1 MESVVGGL
9 WIERMFEDE
18 RLPVGLAELQ
28 PGPELAALL
37 AVVDRDRLP
46 GYDRVDL
53 LQARSRQVAHDQ
65 AEMHADM
72 VAVAE
77 SVGEELSSEG
87 CDLAE
92 IEDSAASEIR
102 ACLVWTRRAAESQ
115 LGFARDLC
123 QRLPQVW
130 RALDAGLIDLPRARV
145 IVNQTLHLDS
155 ELAERVADQALEQA
169 STQTTGQLRARI
181 QQLCITMDPE
191 SAKHRYEEGLKER
204 LVAVEANNDG
214 TAGLYGMQLPAADT
228 HAAMR
233 RINLLARA
241 ARSKDDPRSMDQIRA
256 DVFLD
261 LLNGR
266 HQQHSVDGTLGGVE
280 LRVDLTTLAGLA
292 EDPGELAGYGPVI
305 ADIARQ
311 VTDDQGDSPWRW
323 TVTDPETGAVID
335 SGTTRRRPTAGLKRH
350 IQSRNP
356 TCVFPG
362 CRMPSVECD
371 LDHNHPWAHGGAT
384 NDPNLGPLCRHDHQV
399 KERGWKIIQPRPGFY
414 QWTSPLGHSYTVGPG
429 PP

>member
-1 MESVVGGL
+1 
-9 WIERMFEDE
+9 MFEGE
-18 RLPVGLAELQ
+18 RLPVGLAELK
-28 PGPELAALL
+28 PGPELAAVL
-37 AVVDRDRLP
+37 AAVDRDRLK
-46 GYDRVDL
+46 GYDRIDL
-53 LQARSRQVAHDQ
+53 LQARARQVAHDQ
-65 AEMHADM
+65 AEMYADM
-72 VAVAE
+72 LAVAE
-77 SVGEELSSEG
+77 AVGEELSSEG

-115 LGFARDLC
+115 LGLARDLC

-130 RALDAGLIDLPRARV
+130 QALDVGLIDLPRARV

-155 ELAERVADQALEQA
+155 ELAEQVAYEALERA

-181 QQLCITMDPE
+181 QRLCISVDPE
-191 SAKHRYEEGLKER
+191 SAKHRYEQGLKER
-204 LVAVEANNDG
+204 LVAVEANYDG

-233 RINLLARA
+233 RINRLARA
-241 ARSKDDPRSMDQIRA
+241 ARAKNDPRSMDQIRA

-266 HQQHSVDGTLGGVE
+266 YQMHTVDRTLGGVE

-292 EDPGELAGYGPVI
+292 EAPGELAGFGPVI

-311 VTDDQGDSPWRW
+311 VAGEQTDAEWRY
-323 TVTDPETGAVID
+323 TITDPETGAVVHN
-335 SGTTRRRPTAGLKRH
+335 GTTRRRPTTTQKREV
-350 IQSRNP
+350 QTRNP

-362 CRMPSVECD
+362 CRMPSTDCD
-371 LDHNHPWAHGGAT
+371 IDHNREWAQGGAT
-384 NDPNLGPLCRHDHQV
+384 TPTNLAPLCRHDHTV
-399 KERGWKIIQPRPGFY
+399 RHRGWKIRQLRPGAY
-414 QWTSPLGHSYTVGPG
+414 QWTSPLGHSYTVGPE

>member
-1 MESVVGGL
+1 
-9 WIERMFEDE
+9 
-18 RLPVGLAELQ
+18 VGLPELQ

-37 AVVDRDRLP
+37 AAVDRDRLT
-46 GYDRVDL
+46 GYDRIDL
-53 LQARSRQVAHDQ
+53 LQARARQVAHDQ
-65 AEMHADM
+65 AEMYADM
-72 VAVAE
+72 LAVAE
-77 SVGEELSSEG
+77 AVGEELSSEG

-115 LGFARDLC
+115 LGLARDLC

-130 RALDAGLIDLPRARV
+130 QALDVGLIDLPRARV

-155 ELAERVADQALEQA
+155 ELAEQVAYEALERA

-181 QQLCITMDPE
+181 QRLCISVDPE
-191 SAKHRYEEGLKER
+191 SAKHRYEQGLKER
-204 LVAVEANNDG
+204 LVAVEANDDG

-233 RINLLARA
+233 RINRLARA
-241 ARSKDDPRSMDQIRA
+241 ARAKNDPRSMDQIRA

-266 HQQHSVDGTLGGVE
+266 YQMHTVDRTLGGVE

-292 EDPGELAGYGPVI
+292 EAPGELAGFGPVI

-311 VTDDQGDSPWRW
+311 VAGEQTDAEWRY
-323 TVTDPETGAVID
+323 TITDPETGAVVHN
-335 SGTTRRRPTAGLKRH
+335 GTTRRRPTTTQKREV
-350 IQSRNP
+350 QTRNP

-362 CRMPSVECD
+362 CRMPSTDCD
-371 LDHNHPWAHGGAT
+371 IDHNREWAQGGAT
-384 NDPNLGPLCRHDHQV
+384 TPTNLAPLCRHDHTV
-399 KERGWKIIQPRPGFY
+399 RHRGWKIRQLRPGAY
-414 QWTSPLGHSYTVGPG
+414 QWTSPLGHSYTVGPE

>member
-1 MESVVGGL
+1 
-9 WIERMFEDE
+9 MFEGE
-18 RLPVGLAELQ
+18 RLPVGLAELK
-28 PGPELAALL
+28 PGPELAAVL
-37 AVVDRDRLP
+37 AAVDRDRLK
-46 GYDRVDL
+46 GYDRIDL

-65 AEMHADM
+65 AEMYADRL
-72 VAVAE
+72 AVAE
-77 SVGEELSSEG
+77 AVGEELSSEG
-87 CDLAE
+87 CDMAE

-115 LGFARDLC
+115 LGLARDLC

-130 RALDAGLIDLPRARV
+130 QALDVGLIDLPRARV

-155 ELAERVADQALEQA
+155 ELAEQVAYEALERA

-181 QQLCITMDPE
+181 QRLCISVDPE
-191 SAKHRYEEGLKER
+191 SAKHRYEQGLKER
-204 LVAVEANNDG
+204 LVAVEANDDG

-233 RINLLARA
+233 RINRLARA
-241 ARSKDDPRSMDQIRA
+241 ARAKNDPRSMDQIRA

-266 HQQHSVDGTLGGVE
+266 YQMHTVDRTLGGVE

-292 EDPGELAGYGPVI
+292 EAPGELAGFGPVI

-311 VTDDQGDSPWRW
+311 VAGEQTDAEWRY
-323 TVTDPETGAVID
+323 TITDPETGAVVHN
-335 SGTTRRRPTAGLKRH
+335 GTTRRRPTTTQKREV
-350 IQSRNP
+350 QTRNP

-362 CRMPSVECD
+362 CRMPSTDCD
-371 LDHNHPWAHGGAT
+371 IDHNREWAQGGAT
-384 NDPNLGPLCRHDHQV
+384 TPTNLAPLCRHDHTV
-399 KERGWKIIQPRPGFY
+399 RHRGWKIRQLRPGAY
-414 QWTSPLGHSYTVGPG
+414 QWTSPLGHSYTVGPE

>member
-1 MESVVGGL
+1 
-9 WIERMFEDE
+9 MFEGE

-28 PGPELAALL
+28 PGPELAAVL
-37 AVVDRDRLP
+37 AAVDRDRLK
-46 GYDRVDL
+46 GYDRIDL
-53 LQARSRQVAHDQ
+53 LQARARQVAHDQ
-65 AEMHADM
+65 AEMYADM
-72 VAVAE
+72 LAVAE
-77 SVGEELSSEG
+77 AVGEELSSEG

-115 LGFARDLC
+115 LGLARDLC

-130 RALDAGLIDLPRARV
+130 QALDVGLIDLPRARV

-155 ELAERVADQALEQA
+155 ELAEQVAYEALERA

-181 QQLCITMDPE
+181 QRLCISVDPE
-191 SAKHRYEEGLKER
+191 SAKHRYEQGLKER
-204 LVAVEANNDG
+204 LVAVEANDDG

-233 RINLLARA
+233 RINRLARA
-241 ARSKDDPRSMDQIRA
+241 ARAKNDPRSMDQIRA

-266 HQQHSVDGTLGGVE
+266 YQMHTVDRTLGGVE

-292 EDPGELAGYGPVI
+292 EAPGELAGFGPVI

-311 VTDDQGDSPWRW
+311 VAGEQTDAEWRY
-323 TVTDPETGAVID
+323 TITDPETGAVVHN
-335 SGTTRRRPTAGLKRH
+335 GTTRRRPTTTQKREV
-350 IQSRNP
+350 QTRNP

-362 CRMPSVECD
+362 CRMPSTDCD
-371 LDHNHPWAHGGAT
+371 IDHNREWAQGGAT
-384 NDPNLGPLCRHDHQV
+384 TPTNLAPLCRHDHTV
-399 KERGWKIIQPRPGFY
+399 RHRGWKIRQLRPGAY
-414 QWTSPLGHSYTVGPG
+414 QWTSPLGHSYTVGPE

>member
-1 MESVVGGL
+1 
-9 WIERMFEDE
+9 
-18 RLPVGLAELQ
+18 
-28 PGPELAALL
+28 
-37 AVVDRDRLP
+37 
-46 GYDRVDL
+46 
-53 LQARSRQVAHDQ
+53 VAHDQ
-65 AEMHADM
+65 AELYADM

-77 SVGEELSSEG
+77 AVGEELSSEG

-123 QRLPQVW
+123 RRLPHVW
-130 RALDAGLIDLPRARV
+130 HALDVGLIDLPRARV

-155 ELAERVADQALEQA
+155 EVAEEVADQALERA

-181 QQLCITMDPE
+181 FRLCITVDPE
-191 SAKHRYEEGLKER
+191 SAKHRYEQGLKER
-204 LVAVEANNDG
+204 LVAVEANTDG
-214 TAGLYGMQLPAADT
+214 TAGLYGMQLPAADA

-233 RINLLARA
+233 RINRLARA
-241 ARSKDDPRSMDQIRA
+241 ARSTDDPRSMDQIRA

-266 HQQHSVDGTLGGVE
+266 HRNHSVDGTLGGVE

-292 EDPGELAGYGPVI
+292 EAPGELAGFGPVI

-311 VTDDQGDSPWRW
+311 VAGQQTDADWRY
-323 TVTDPETGAVID
+323 TITDLETGAVVHN
-335 SGTTRRRPTAGLKRH
+335 GTTRRRPTTTLKR
-350 IQSRNP
+350 QVQTRNL

-362 CRMPSVECD
+362 CRMPATECD
-371 LDHNHPWAHGGAT
+371 IDHNREWAHGGAT
-384 NDPNLGPLCRHDHQV
+384 TLTNLAPLCRHDHTV
-399 KERGWKIIQPRPGFY
+399 RHRGWRIRQLRPGTY
-414 QWTSPLGHSYTVGPG
+414 QWTSPLGHSYTVGPE

>member
-1 MESVVGGL
+1 
-9 WIERMFEDE
+9 MFEGE
-18 RLPVGLAELQ
+18 RLPVGLAELK
-28 PGPELAALL
+28 PGPELAAVL
-37 AVVDRDRLP
+37 AAVDRDRLK
-46 GYDRVDL
+46 GYDRIDL
-53 LQARSRQVAHDQ
+53 LQARARQVAHDQ
-65 AEMHADM
+65 AEMYADM
-72 VAVAE
+72 LAVAE
-77 SVGEELSSEG
+77 AVGEELSSEG

-115 LGFARDLC
+115 LGLARDLC

-130 RALDAGLIDLPRARV
+130 QALDVGLIDLPRARV

-155 ELAERVADQALEQA
+155 ELAEQVAYETLERA

-181 QQLCITMDPE
+181 QRLCISVDPE
-191 SAKHRYEEGLKER
+191 SAKHRYEQGLKER
-204 LVAVEANNDG
+204 LVAVEANDDG

-233 RINLLARA
+233 RINRLARA
-241 ARSKDDPRSMDQIRA
+241 ARAKNDPRSMDQIRA

-266 HQQHSVDGTLGGVE
+266 YQMHTVDRTLGGVE

-292 EDPGELAGYGPVI
+292 EAPGELAGFGPVT

-311 VTDDQGDSPWRW
+311 VAGEQTDAEWRY
-323 TVTDPETGAVID
+323 TITDPETGAVVHN
-335 SGTTRRRPTAGLKRH
+335 GTTRRRPTTTQKREV
-350 IQSRNP
+350 QTRNP

-362 CRMPSVECD
+362 CRMPSTDCD
-371 LDHNHPWAHGGAT
+371 IDHNREWAQGGVTTPT
-384 NDPNLGPLCRHDHQV
+384 NLAPLCRHDHTV
-399 KERGWKIIQPRPGFY
+399 RHRGWKVPQLRPGTY
-414 QWTSPLGHSYTVGPG
+414 QWTSPLGHSYTVGPE

>member
-1 MESVVGGL
+1 
-9 WIERMFEDE
+9 MFEGE

-28 PGPELAALL
+28 PGPELAAVL
-37 AVVDRDRLP
+37 AAVDRDRLN
-46 GYDRVDL
+46 GYDRIDL

-65 AEMHADM
+65 AEMYADRL
-72 VAVAE
+72 AVAE
-77 SVGEELSSEG
+77 AVGEELSSEG

-115 LGFARDLC
+115 LGLARDLC

-130 RALDAGLIDLPRARV
+130 QALDVGLIDLPRARV

-155 ELAERVADQALEQA
+155 ELAEQVAYEALERA

-181 QQLCITMDPE
+181 QRLCISVDPE
-191 SAKHRYEEGLKER
+191 SAKHRYEQGLKER
-204 LVAVEANNDG
+204 LVAVEANDDG

-233 RINLLARA
+233 RINRLARA
-241 ARSKDDPRSMDQIRA
+241 ARAKNDPRSMDQIRA

-266 HQQHSVDGTLGGVE
+266 YQMHTVDRTLGGVE

-292 EDPGELAGYGPVI
+292 EAPGELAGFGPVI

-311 VTDDQGDSPWRW
+311 VAGEQTDAEWRY
-323 TVTDPETGAVID
+323 TITDPETGAVVHN
-335 SGTTRRRPTAGLKRH
+335 GTTRRRPTTTQKREV
-350 IQSRNP
+350 QTRNP

-362 CRMPSVECD
+362 CRMPSTDCD
-371 LDHNHPWAHGGAT
+371 IDHNREWAQGGAT
-384 NDPNLGPLCRHDHQV
+384 TPTNLAPLCRHDHTV
-399 KERGWKIIQPRPGFY
+399 RHRGWKIRQLRPGAY
-414 QWTSPLGHSYTVGPG
+414 QWTSPLGHSYTVGPE